1 MATTLEHLSVELL
14 YEIFIYFQ
22 FHEVFNIF
30 SKLNSKFAAIIHKT
44 PLMSVYL
51 GFNGMSIA
59 LTEFYYRYLSQPN
72 IDNRLISLDVSDTLA
87 IDNGLWSAENVS
99 TFINLRHLLVV
110 KWDRGI
116 FEKIFSQVFQNRV
129 TPINRSRTPNLRYL
143 NSNGLRQL
151 YLSTGRGQPDLIN
164 IAYLIVERLPHL
176 QIIELNGAND
186 ELIKISH
193 ILSNGLSKLNFLK
206 IIG

>member
-87 IDNGLWSAENVS
+87 IDNGLWSAEN
-99 TFINLRHLLVV
+99 
-110 KWDRGI
+110 
-116 FEKIFSQVFQNRV
+116 
-129 TPINRSRTPNLRYL
+129 
-143 NSNGLRQL
+143 SNGLRQL